1 MSKKVLL
8 VDDEA
13 LIAMSQAKLL
23 ETHEYEAV
31 TAYSGK
37 KAIEVVDSDPEISL
51 ILMDID
57 LGKDRDGT
65 EVAQKILEKHD
76 IPIVFLTSHAEKDY
90 VDKVKKI
97 TGYGYVLK
105 NSGEFVLIE
114 AIRMAYQ
121 LFDSHKKLHE
131 KEAQLNLALD
141 AEEHGYW
148 DWNLDTDEIYFSP
161 KYCQMLGY
169 EPDELPKHYKTW
181 EKLLHP
187 EDRENAVE
195 AIKEK
200 IELVH
205 PFDLEFRLRCK
216 SGKWKWIKGKGH
228 LYNKDK
234 NGIPHRFVGTHEDIT
249 ERKQAE
255 QRIQESEKK
264 YKSLF
269 HQSPVSI
276 TIHDKDTGEVI
287 DANQVAFKVYGLNS
301 ISEFKENNF
310 WMEPPYSFNEA
321 LELIHRAATEGLQEF
336 EWKNRNTLGDV
347 FWEYVTLRLITIN
360 DEERVLSTAVN
371 ISKQKKAET
380 TLREKTEILN
390 NTIEN
395 ISDFVVLTDLY
406 GCITFHSN
414 FNDTLGYEQD
424 SLIGRNVLEFVHPE
438 DFSEIEY
445 SFREFI
451 GKSKDTKRV
460 EYRFRCANESY
471 IWMETDGKTIKDEE
485 GNIKKV
491 LFSARDIT
499 ARKKAQE
506 AIKKSEEQYRLITEN
521 ALDIIVQVDEQSR
534 PTYMSPSVTAIL
546 GYTVD
551 DIGDR
556 PILDFLPPVDRKRIE
571 EMVEG
576 GINKKERQSTHIHRV
591 YTKSGKI
598 LWMETNVNRIF
609 DEDGQFIGATYI
621 SRDITE
627 IRKLEQVSN
636 ERRQLL
642 EALLEAAPN
651 AIITFDSLNKINEW
665 NRGAEELFHYTRE
678 EVLGCNI
685 DEIVSRQQDVTVHE
699 EALSFTQ
706 KAVTGKSVPPT
717 ETIRFTKEGE
727 ALPLIVAGS
736 SIMVD
741 GDFKGVVATYTDIS
755 QLKKKEKEVEILL
768 EEKEHLLHEVHH
780 RIKNHMS
787 TISSIISLRA
797 SHIDKPQIRDVLEE
811 VQDKVSLMQNIYQ
824 SLYTG
829 EDVGTIRISSYLGP
843 VLHDIQ
849 YAYIDSQ
856 SITITTDI
864 EEIEVTSKQSLP
876 IGIIITELLTNSIKY
891 AFQGSDGGEIHVT
904 MHKDKENTGF
914 LCIEVSDNGK
924 GMPPEILKNGEYGFG
939 LTLVEGYTKQ
949 FDGTMSISTTGG
961 TKVRVV
967 LELE

>member
-1 MSKKVLL
+1 MLRTGRMKYTSDSRTTLFRPFCIPGRILPGRDILCRHTGLRTNSVFYILFISNKIGGSLSGRLMSKKVLL

-499 ARKKAQE
+499 
-506 AIKKSEEQYRLITEN
+506 
-521 ALDIIVQVDEQSR
+521 
-534 PTYMSPSVTAIL
+534 
-546 GYTVD
+546 
-551 DIGDR
+551 
-556 PILDFLPPVDRKRIE
+556 
-571 EMVEG
+571 
-576 GINKKERQSTHIHRV
+576 
-591 YTKSGKI
+591 
-598 LWMETNVNRIF
+598 
-609 DEDGQFIGATYI
+609 
-621 SRDITE
+621 E